1 MEEVGVVILTHNS
14 KKFLN
19 HLIPSVLNQSY
30 KNYKIYVLDNSS
42 DDGTPDIVERNYPQI
57 SIIRLKKDYYFAI
70 ALNYAAKK
78 LNHKYLAF
86 LNDDTY
92 VNSFW
97 LEGLVRSIETDDK
110 VVIANSKS
118 MVWSNPQIIDSAGGK
133 LTIMGGGYNIGL
145 LERDSAEFNTE
156 KYIGAAVASSVLVK
170 RELFLKV
177 GGFDS
182 NFIMNIEDTDFCW
195 RAWLFG
201 LKVIFSP
208 KSVIFHHQS
217 YSWEKES
224 TYLKGYFNI
233 RNRYLTLLKNA
244 DSQILLISL
253 SISSLF
259 NILYLVK
266 NPSRLKCRA
275 FIDAISYIWKNKKRV
290 LTQRKDIQSKRTISF
305 YNLMKKGFFSNFQES
320 INRIFLRR

>member
-1 MEEVGVVILTHNS
+1 MEEVGVVVLTHNS

-19 HLIPSVLNQSY
+19 HLIPSLINQSY
-30 KNYKIYVLDNSS
+30 KNYKIYVLDNKSN
-42 DDGTPDIVERNYPQI
+42 DGTPNIIERNFPQI
-57 SIIRLKKDYYFAI
+57 NIIRLKKDYYYAI

-97 LEGLVRSIETDDK
+97 LESLVKSIEKDDK
-110 VVIANSKS
+110 IVIANSKS
-118 MVWSNPQIIDSAGGK
+118 LVWSNTQLIDSAGGK
-133 LTIMGGGYNIGL
+133 FTFMGGGYNIGL
-145 LERDSAEFNTE
+145 LERDNAKFNNE
-156 KYIGAAVASSVLVK
+156 KYIGTVVGSSVLVK

-182 NFIMNIEDTDFCW
+182 NYVMNIEDTDFCW

-208 KSVIFHHQS
+208 ESIIYHHQS
-217 YSWEKES
+217 YSWGKES
-224 TYLKGYFNI
+224 TYLKWYFNI

-244 DSQILLISL
+244 DSQILLVSL
-253 SISSLF
+253 SISSVF
-259 NILYLVK
+259 NILYLLK
-266 NPSRLKCRA
+266 KPRRLRCRA
-275 FIDAISYIWKNKKRV
+275 FFEAIRYIWNNRNRV
-290 LTQRKDIQSKRTISF
+290 LTQRKDIQSKRIISS
-305 YNLMKKGFFSNFQES
+305 YKLHNSL
-320 INRIFLRR
+320 